1 MYMCANKEEIR
12 ATDFFSFPPNSLKLL
27 LYAWAQRTGL
37 QLKNWKQMWMNECGV
52 HYLLFFQTWYF
63 SVQYFYFTLL
73 LYQRLGQPLNLRSI
87 CMTAF
92 NLKKSGHLILQTKR
106 KYRNVLNYWSLYC
119 PHKMQLCRQWQQQTN
134 RQNAARR
141 INNCNFS
148 IVSEQR
154 VRVGVQI
161 RFARQISPVLRANI
175 FSAVLINLGHY
186 LQPLQMLFCHIVYLD
201 HPFVS
206 GL

>member
-1 MYMCANKEEIR
+1 MRQQGRNPCYRFFFLSPEWFKTITVCLGTEDRFTAEKLKANV
-12 ATDFFSFPPNSLKLL
+12 
-27 LYAWAQRTGL
+27 
-37 QLKNWKQMWMNECGV
+37 ECGV

-106 KYRNVLNYWSLYC
+106 KYRNVLNYWSIYC
-119 PHKMQLCRQWQQQTN
+119 PHKMPLCRQWQQQRQQTN

-148 IVSEQR
+148 IVSEER

-175 FSAVLINLGHY
+175 YSALLINLGHY